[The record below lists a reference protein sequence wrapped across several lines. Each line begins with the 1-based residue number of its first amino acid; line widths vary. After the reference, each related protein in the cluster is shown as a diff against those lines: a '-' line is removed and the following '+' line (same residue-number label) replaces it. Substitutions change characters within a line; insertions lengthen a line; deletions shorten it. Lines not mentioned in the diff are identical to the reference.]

1 MATLQDLQ
9 RKQKRLVDVLVK
21 QVVDR
26 APEKTGRL
34 KKALKKENNINTV
47 FENTGGSSKT
57 VPLQSFEFSINYA
70 PDGAPYGK
78 YWNDPTLSKT
88 VKNGKTKNIPQSINF
103 AEKAILTPEFQKGL
117 DELLDLIGDTI
128 LENVVMDIDK

>member
-88 VKNGKTKNIPQSINF
+88 VKNGKTKNIPEHKTN
-103 AEKAILTPEFQKGL
+103 
-117 DELLDLIGDTI
+117 
-128 LENVVMDIDK
+128 

>member
-88 VKNGKTKNIPQSINF
+88 VKNGKTKNIPESINF

>member
-70 PDGAPYGK
+70 PDGAPDGK

-88 VKNGKTKNIPQSINF
+88 VKNGKTKNIPESINF

>member
-88 VKNGKTKNIPQSINF
+88 VKNGKTKNIPESINF

-117 DELLDLIGDTI
+117 DDLLDLIGDTI

>member
-9 RKQKRLVDVLVK
+9 RKQKRLVDVLVNK
-21 QVVDR
+21 VVDK
-26 APEKTGRL
+26 APERTGRL
-34 KKALKKENNINTV
+34 KRALKKENNVNTV
-47 FENTGGSSKT
+47 FENTGGFSKT
-57 VPLQSFEFSINYA
+57 VPLQSFEFAINYA

-78 YWNDPTLSKT
+78 WWNDPTLSKT

-103 AEKAILTPEFQKGL
+103 AEKAILTPEFQRGL

-128 LENVVMDIDK
+128 LENVVKDIDK

>member
-47 FENTGGSSKT
+47 FENTGGSSAT

-78 YWNDPTLSKT
+78 YWNEPTLAKNI
-88 VKNGKTKNIPQSINF
+88 KNGKTKNIPQSINF